1 MKSTLVTGGTG
12 LVGSA
17 IHTNNITIKLSSSD
31 CDLRNWDETLS
42 TFLHLKPSYVIHC
55 AAR

>member
-17 IHTNNITIKLSSSD
+17 IQTDNITTKLSSSD
-31 CDLRNWDETLS
+31 CD
-42 TFLHLKPSYVIHC
+42 
-55 AAR
+55 